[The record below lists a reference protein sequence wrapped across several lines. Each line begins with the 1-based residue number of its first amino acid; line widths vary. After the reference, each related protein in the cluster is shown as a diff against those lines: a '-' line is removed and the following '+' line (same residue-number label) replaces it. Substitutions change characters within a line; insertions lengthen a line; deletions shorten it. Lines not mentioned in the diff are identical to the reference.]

1 MNVETIATL
10 IMALDLLG
18 VGVFAITGALVAS
31 RKQMDLVG
39 FALLATVTGIGG
51 GTLRDLVLGLTPVF
65 WVQQPIYVVIC
76 IVVAAIVFFT
86 AHIPES
92 RYRLLLWLDALGLAT
107 FCVVGADGALV
118 AEAGPFIAVVMG
130 VITATFGGVV
140 RDVLGGEIPVI
151 LRKEIYATAALA
163 GAGTFVGGAMA
174 GLAPA
179 AAALGGLAVCL
190 VIRGLALLRGWS
202 LPVYKPRRGRT
213 PDELDRR

>member
-10 IMALDLLG
+10 ITMLDLLG
-18 VGVFAITGALVAS
+18 VGVFAVTGALVAS
-31 RKQMDLVG
+31 RKQMDIVG

-51 GTLRDLVLGLTPVF
+51 GTLRDLVLGSTPVF
-65 WVQQPIYVVIC
+65 WVQQPVYIVIC
-76 IVVAAIVFFT
+76 VAVAAVVFFT

-107 FCVVGADGALV
+107 FCVVGADKAV
-118 AEAGPFIAVVMG
+118 AAGAGPFIAVVMG

-163 GAGTFVGGAMA
+163 GAAAFIGGAMA
-174 GLAPA
+174 GFAPS
-179 AAALGGLAVCL
+179 AAALGGLMVCL

-202 LPVYKPRRGRT
+202 LPVYRARPGRA